1 MANEELEDK
10 EKEQEVEQVNAE
22 EAELS
27 DLVAIS
33 NAPTTDSAPPSGG
46 AEVAPTTAPPVQQSA
61 PVANTSYA
69 PPVGGGTATAAAPT
83 TTSAPSA
90 GVSAGNNALAP
101 PVTAGAT
108 GNNAGNNDSPTAGSG
123 MGGNAPSGGSGT
135 PQDSGQ
141 TQSAPVS
148 NNDTFSLNLR
158 ELTKNGL
165 FKNKSK
171 TEVGGMSFMDKAI
184 KFMQDKVTYDENAQT
199 ATISNIALGSVE
211 NRLFSFTDTK
221 IDSLVFS
228 TANMMPK
235 LQSITISSGAISLL
249 SAKGFYYGE
258 GMIATLNG
266 GQSEYQVTVNN
277 ANINLMGD
285 VIKVNNG
292 YFRIGTDGKFIEAG
306 APEIKSLIYD
316 VKNFKVTPSSVSLE
330 SLDLGVKLFGK
341 SIGVNFANVDVS
353 SGSINGTGT
362 LTPMSDLTFMNGK
375 GSFTNPQAQVTVTNN
390 QVSGWVKTGISYE
403 NGIFTADEIKA
414 ELSNEGAAVTMDR
427 AVANIMGEPVG
438 LANTYI
444 RMGAQGEFLEAG
456 AGVIET
462 RKFKA
467 DGLVVTPEGLKV
479 KEVQAVLPPLL
490 GKPLDVKFQEL
501 SVINGVW
508 NATGSVTPQGEL
520 SYMDGKLKLPNFNA
534 QVAVANNAFSGTIT
548 SNVEYNDP
556 ERMAKA
562 NGLGTITIGPDASSF
577 QLTNGAAEVE
587 MSGMKFTGEG
597 VEMGISGAQQMLKI
611 QKGNLNVPYFND
623 KFNVSIKNGLL
634 DSQNG
639 FKFDEMKLATGG
651 MVEVLPNFKVAGNV
665 IVKRNGTSN
674 DYGVSVVGGIVD
686 YKGGPGGLEIG
697 AKINFNYS
705 PTAGLSG
712 TITKPDIKTNFADF
726 NSTGSVALSPEG
738 FSMPTVTAKVKG
750 LSDKPLVANATGVA
764 YDKTN
769 GFKLDQLKVDLP
781 QIGETKINAEVNQL
795 AIGSTMSVGEVKIG
809 FSTGNQISLA
819 SGKVNLANLSG
830 GASIG
835 ADGKWGFNIG
845 SDLSVNI
852 PKFEGSG
859 RVNVGYDQTGPILDV
874 QNGSIKT
881 SFNGIDVKATG
892 LGYDIKTKKLM
903 VRKAEVSV
911 PEFNGVQVT
920 ATADKVSIGPNGF
933 EGTLKL
939 AANGEIQPME
949 GFKISKLEGT
959 YAQAKGVSTISMSSS
974 ASVQSS
980 SFTGNI
986 KNVKATFSESV
997 KTFSAEGMTLNT
1009 PYFDVNVAK
1018 ANYNHTEGSF
1028 AMESATVKTKGFE
1041 KFGNPTAAATGISYN
1056 KEGLKINS
1064 FNTALG
1070 WEGTKGALTLNAT
1083 NINLPASGDPTGSA
1097 QLTLNSGFSLAG
1109 GAIKVAQPRAVANMT
1124 KEGWDLSVEGMVE
1137 LQGAQ
1142 GSASGL
1148 VNVGYTSKG
1157 GLQAGVSNASFNAEF
1172 PSLGLTVAAQNI
1184 NYSYDKK
1191 AVTVEKGTVTASKIG
1206 TGLTGE
1212 VSGLTISGKDINFKD
1227 LKVAAGGMN
1236 MEVVEGVN
1244 MSLNSATLSKEKGSL
1259 IASLQGGIN
1268 IDRQSPVYVKANAA
1282 GTLTY
1287 DITKN
1292 KISGSVSKFD
1302 LETSIFKTKVK
1313 DINFSREGFTVA
1325 SATLGLSSQIDT
1337 KAMQKY
1343 IPGFQPWMLDFVKGV
1358 EFVAEQISYTKKD
1371 GLQIGKFYP
1380 NIPPIAFEMFDGAL
1394 KGELD
1399 LKNQKGFLEG
1409 NKTFDLPGINTP
1421 TFTVPI
1427 IPGVSGEISAGVKA
1441 SLSMGARIDLAKKGD
1456 YWDLTGGIS
1465 LGANID
1471 ASIYGGVSLSVVVAS
1486 VSAGI
1491 RVTASLSA
1499 KGTASLGGGIRYNPE
1514 TKGIELATPLR
1525 FNYSMMAKLAAK
1537 LQLAINAYALGINVY
1552 SEDID
1557 LAEWEIGTLELSGE
1571 SQAPDLA
1578 GLWGNLKNKA
1588 KVTAFGSTV
1597 YEG

>member
-10 EKEQEVEQVNAE
+10 EKEQQVEQVNAE
-22 EAELS
+22 EAQLS

-33 NAPTTDSAPPSGG
+33 NAPTTETAPPVGG
-46 AEVAPTTAPPVQQSA
+46 GTVAPTTAPPVQQTA
-61 PVANTSYA
+61 PPVANTSA
-69 PPVGGGTATAAAPT
+69 PIGGGTATAAVPT
-83 TTSAPSA
+83 ATGAS
-90 GVSAGNNALAP
+90 GVAAGNSTLAP
-101 PVTAGAT
+101 PVSAGAT

-123 MGGNAPSGGSGT
+123 MGGNAPSGSGA
-135 PQDSGQ
+135 PQDGGR
-141 TQSAPVS
+141 TQEQGTS
-148 NNDTFSLNLR
+148 NNDTFTLNLR
-158 ELTKNGL
+158 EITRNNI
-165 FKNKSK
+165 FKSDKK
-171 TEVGGMSFMDKAI
+171 TQVGGMSFMDKAI
-184 KFMQDKVTYDENAQT
+184 NFMRNQVAYDENAQT
-199 ATISNIALGSVE
+199 VTVSNIALGSVE

-228 TANMMPK
+228 TANGLPK
-235 LQSITISSGAISLL
+235 LQSVTISSGAISLL
-249 SAKGFYYGE
+249 SARGFYYGE
-258 GMIATLNG
+258 GMTATLNG
-266 GQSEYQVTVNN
+266 GQSEYNVTVRN

-285 VIKVNNG
+285 VIKVDGG

-306 APEIKSLIYD
+306 APQIKSLIYD
-316 VKNFKVTPSSVSLE
+316 VKNFKVTNTSVSLE

-341 SIGVNFANVDVS
+341 GIGVNFANVDVT

-375 GSFTNPQAQVTVTNN
+375 GTFTNPQAQVTIANN
-390 QVSGWVKTGISYE
+390 QVSGWVKTGITYE
-403 NGIFTADEIKA
+403 NGLFTADEIKA
-414 ELSNEGAAVTMDR
+414 ELSNQGAAVTMDK

-456 AGVIET
+456 AGTIET

-501 SVINGVW
+501 SAINGVW
-508 NATGSVTPQGEL
+508 NATGSVTPDGEL

-534 QVAVANNAFSGTIT
+534 QVAVTNNAFSGTIT
-548 SNVEYNDP
+548 SNVVYEDP

-562 NGLGTITIGPDASSF
+562 NGLGTITIGADASSF
-577 QLTNGAAEVE
+577 QLTNGTAEVE
-587 MSGMKFTGEG
+587 MSGMKFAGEG

-611 QKGNLNVPYFND
+611 QKGNINIPYFND

-651 MVEVLPNFKVAGNV
+651 FVEILPNFKVSGNV

-674 DYGVSVVGGIVD
+674 EYGVSVVGGIVD

-697 AKINFNYS
+697 AKVNFNYS

-712 TITKPDIKTNFADF
+712 TISKTDIKTNFADF
-726 NSTGSVALSPEG
+726 NAANSIAITPEG
-738 FSMPTVTAKVKG
+738 FTMPAVTAKVKG
-750 LSDKPLVANATGVA
+750 LSPQPLTATATGVA
-764 YDKTN
+764 YNKES
-769 GFKLDQLKVDLP
+769 GFKLDQLKVALP
-781 QIGETKINAEVNQL
+781 QIGETQINAEVNQL
-795 AIGSTMSVGEVKIG
+795 AIGSTMSVGEVKVA

-819 SGKVNLANLSG
+819 GGKVNLANIAG
-830 GASIG
+830 GANIG

-903 VRKAEVSV
+903 VRKAEVTV

-939 AANGEIQPME
+939 AANGEIQLMD
-949 GFKISKLEGT
+949 GVKVTKLEGT
-959 YAQAKGVSTISMSSS
+959 YAQAKGASTISMTSS
-974 ASVQSS
+974 ASVQTS

-986 KNVKATFSESV
+986 KNVKASFSETA
-997 KTFSAEGMTLNT
+997 KTFSAEGLTLNT
-1009 PYFDVNVAK
+1009 PYFDVTVAK

-1028 AMESATVKTKGFE
+1028 AMESAQVKTKGFE
-1041 KFGNPTAAATGISYN
+1041 KFGNPAATATGVSYN
-1056 KEGLKINS
+1056 KEGLKIAS
-1064 FNTALG
+1064 FNSALG
-1070 WEGTKGALTLNAT
+1070 WEGNKGALTLNAT

-1097 QLTLNSGFSLAG
+1097 QLTLNNNFALAG
-1109 GAIKVAQPRAVANMT
+1109 GAIKVGQPRAIANMT
-1124 KEGWDLSVEGMVE
+1124 KEGWDLSVEGVVE
-1137 LQGAQ
+1137 LAGAN
-1142 GSASGL
+1142 GTASGL
-1148 VNVGYTSKG
+1148 VSVGYNSKE
-1157 GLQAGVSNASFNAEF
+1157 GLKANVSNASFNAQF
-1172 PSLGLTVAAQNI
+1172 PSLGLTVAAENI
-1184 NYSYDKK
+1184 NYDYNKK

-1212 VSGLTISGKDINFKD
+1212 ISGLTMSGKDINFKD

-1236 MEVVEGVN
+1236 FEVVSGVN
-1244 MSLNSATLSKEKGSL
+1244 MSLNQVSLSKEKNSL
-1259 IASLQGGIN
+1259 VASLQGGIN
-1268 IDRQSPVYVKANAA
+1268 IDRQSPVYVKANTT
-1282 GTLTY
+1282 GTLNY
-1287 DITKN
+1287 DITNN
-1292 KISGSVSKFD
+1292 KISGSVNKFD
-1302 LETSIFKTKVK
+1302 LETSIFKTKVQN
-1313 DINFSREGFTVA
+1313 INFTREGFTIA
-1325 SATLGLSSQIDT
+1325 SATLGLSSQIDA
-1337 KAMQKY
+1337 KSMQKY

-1358 EFVAEQISYTKKD
+1358 EFVGEQISYDKKN

-1427 IPGVSGEISAGVKA
+1427 VPGVNGEISAGVKA

-1471 ASIYGGVSLSVVVAS
+1471 ASIYGGVSLSVVIAS

-1499 KGTASLGGGIRYNPE
+1499 KGTASLGGGIRYNPD
-1514 TKGIELATPLR
+1514 TKSVELATPLR
-1525 FNYSMMAKLAAK
+1525 FNYSMLAKLAAK
-1537 LQLAINAYALGINVY
+1537 LQLAINGYAAGINVY
-1552 SEDID
+1552 SNDID

-1571 SQAPDLA
+1571 SQSPDFG

-1597 YEG
+1597 YEK